1 MLELLKHVF
10 SPNAYVPHGHC
21 YLWQTPLVGL
31 HILSD
36 GLTAIAYFS
45 IPILLIYFVRQRQD
59 IPFSKVFILF
69 SLFILLCGTGHLIDI
84 WTLWYPVYWISGI
97 EKAMTAIVSGYTA
110 LSLVELLPQFLSL
123 KSPEELQRINEEL
136 ETQIT
141 ERKRAEALL
150 ESRVEERTAA
160 LVQANAALEA
170 EIRERTAIQIN
181 LQQMAKQEHTMA
193 LVLQRMR
200 QSLDLDSI
208 FQATTD
214 ELRQAMECDRTLIYR
229 FTPDWS
235 GEVIAESVGPEWRPV
250 LRSSTLK
257 DSSLEHT
264 VDQPACIAKHLEEQ
278 ELLRDDTYFK
288 ETQGG
293 IYQEP
298 NNYRCVSDV
307 SEVGFEPCYLRLLA
321 VLQARAYITVP
332 IFCRNQLWGL
342 LAAYQNN
349 QPRHWL
355 SSEIQ
360 VMVRIGNQLGVAV
373 QQAELFTQ
381 IQQQA
386 EELKVA
392 KEEAD
397 RASRAKGAFLA
408 TVSHELRT
416 PLNVILGLTQLLCRN
431 SELPEKH
438 LHQLETI
445 GRSGEHLLS
454 LINDVLEISKIEAGE
469 IPLHE
474 ESFSL
479 MHILDTLQSMM
490 QVRAA
495 TKGLNLSFSW
505 TPNLPHLI
513 TTDRNKLNQILI
525 NLLGNAVKFTPSQG
539 NISLRVQKL
548 PIRPSPGSHSTRCQ
562 LVFEVEDDGP
572 GIATDEIPH
581 LFKPFF
587 QTQTGLN
594 AMEGTGLGL
603 AISQRY
609 AQLMGGNITVE
620 SELGQGSKFT
630 LAIQAGL
637 SDVLPLP
644 LPVTIQGQVKGL
656 ASDEPTRR
664 ILIVEDHPVNRL
676 LLVKMLSLP
685 GFEIQEVEDGK
696 AAIALWQSWKPDLIL
711 MDIQMPGMN
720 GYDATRCIREIEQA
734 MGVTRLTPIIAVTA
748 SAFEDQQQEAIAS
761 GCNDIV
767 TKPFKSNRIFEK
779 IASYVPVQYLYE
791 AQDLISASSLPNTP
805 TTLRLEPSLLE
816 SMPPNW
822 VQALHQAATQGND
835 LWISELLADIPA
847 DRRVLAQTLNYLIQE
862 FEFEQIAAVTKK
874 VLDLSK
880 P

>member
-10 SPNAYVPHGHC
+10 SPDAYVPHGHC

-31 HILSD
+31 HVLSD
-36 GLTAIAYFS
+36 GLIAIAYFS
-45 IPILLIYFVRQRQD
+45 IPALLIYFVRQRQD
-59 IPFSKVFILF
+59 VPFSKVFILC
-69 SLFILLCGTGHLIDI
+69 SLFILLCGAGHLIDI
-84 WTLWYPVYWISGI
+84 WTLWYPVYWVSGI
-97 EKAMTAIVSGYTA
+97 EKALTALVSGYTA
-110 LSLVELLPQFLSL
+110 LSMVELLPQFLSL
-123 KSPEELQRINEEL
+123 KSPEELQHINEEL
-136 ETQIT
+136 QKQVA

-150 ESRVEERTAA
+150 ETRVEERTAA

-170 EIRERTAIQIN
+170 EVRERTAIQAN
-181 LQQMAKQEHTMA
+181 LQQMAKQERTTA

-200 QSLDLDSI
+200 QSLDLDLI
-208 FQATTD
+208 FQSTTN

-229 FTPDWS
+229 FNSDWS
-235 GEVIAESVGPEWRPV
+235 GEVIAESVGPEWRSILLQSRP
-250 LRSSTLK
+250 SDT
-257 DSSLEHT
+257 DLEHT
-264 VDQPACIAKHLEEQ
+264 VEQPDCKTKKLEEQ
-278 ELLRDDTYFK
+278 EILRDDTYLK

-293 IYQEP
+293 IYKQP
-298 NNYRCVSDV
+298 SNYCCVSDV
-307 SEVGFEPCYLRLLA
+307 LNAGFEPCYLKLLE
-321 VLQARAYITVP
+321 VLQARAYVTVP

-342 LAAYQNN
+342 LAAYQNG

-355 SSEIQ
+355 PSEIQ
-360 VMVRIGNQLGVAV
+360 VMVRIGSQLGVAV

-381 IQQQA
+381 TQRQA
-386 EELKVA
+386 EELKAA

-454 LINDVLEISKIEAGE
+454 LINDVLEMSKIEAGE

-479 MHILDTLQSMM
+479 LHILDTLQSMM

-495 TKGLNLSFSW
+495 AKGLTLSFSW
-505 TPNLPHLI
+505 ARDLPHLI
-513 TTDRNKLNQILI
+513 ITDRNKLNQILI
-525 NLLGNAVKFTPSQG
+525 NLLGNAIKFTPPQG
-539 NISLRVQKL
+539 KISLRVQKL
-548 PIRPSPGSHSTRCQ
+548 PLESLPKASTARCQ
-562 LVFEVEDDGP
+562 LVFEVEDSGP
-572 GIATDEIPH
+572 GIAADEISH

-609 AQLMGGNITVE
+609 AQLMGGNIAVE
-620 SELGQGSKFT
+620 SEPGQGSKFT
-630 LAIQAGL
+630 LTIQAGL

-644 LPVTIQGQVKGL
+644 LPITIQGQVIGL
-656 ASDEPTRR
+656 APGEPTRR

-676 LLVKMLSLP
+676 LLVKILSLP
-685 GFEIQEVEDGK
+685 GFELREVEDGK

-734 MGVTRLTPIIAVTA
+734 QGVARPTPIIAVTA

-779 IASYVPVQYLYE
+779 IASYVPVRYLYDTTPLT
-791 AQDLISASSLPNTP
+791 ATTSLSSEPSSI
-805 TTLRLEPSLLE
+805 RLEASALE
-816 SMPPNW
+816 AMPLSW

-835 LWISELLADIPA
+835 LWISELLADIPTEH
-847 DRRVLAQTLNYLIQE
+847 RVLERALNYLIQE
-862 FEFEQIAAVTKK
+862 FEFEQITAVTQV
-874 VLDLSK
+874 VLGLDN

>member
-10 SPNAYVPHGHC
+10 SPDSYVPHGHC

-31 HILSD
+31 HVLSD
-36 GLTAIAYFS
+36 GLIAIAYFS
-45 IPILLIYFVRQRQD
+45 IPALLIYFVRQRQD

-69 SLFILLCGTGHLIDI
+69 SSFILLCGAGHLIDI
-84 WTLWYPVYWISGI
+84 WTLWYPVYWVSGI
-97 EKAMTAIVSGYTA
+97 EKALTALVSGYTA
-110 LSLVELLPQFLSL
+110 LSMVELLPQFLSL
-123 KSPEELQRINEEL
+123 KTPEELQRINQEL
-136 ETQIT
+136 EKQIA

-150 ESRVEERTAA
+150 ETHVAERTAA
-160 LVQANAALEA
+160 LVQANTALEA
-170 EIRERTAIQIN
+170 EIRERTAIQAN
-181 LQQMAKQEHTMA
+181 LQQMAKQERTTA

-200 QSLDLDSI
+200 QSLDLDLI
-208 FQATTD
+208 FHSTTD

-229 FTPDWS
+229 FNPDWS
-235 GEVIAESVGPEWRPV
+235 GEVIAESVGSEWRSILLQNRPSDTDV
-250 LRSSTLK
+250 
-257 DSSLEHT
+257 EHT
-264 VDQPACIAKHLEEQ
+264 VEQPDCKTKTLEEQ
-278 ELLRDDTYFK
+278 EILRDDTYLK

-293 IYQEP
+293 IYKQP
-298 NNYRCVSDV
+298 SNYCCVSDV
-307 SEVGFEPCYLRLLA
+307 LNAGFDPCYLKLLE
-321 VLQARAYITVP
+321 VLQARAYVTVP

-342 LAAYQNN
+342 LAAYQNG

-355 SSEIQ
+355 PSEIQ
-360 VMVRIGNQLGVAV
+360 VMVRIGSQLGVAV
-373 QQAELFTQ
+373 QQAELFSQ
-381 IQQQA
+381 SQRQA
-386 EELKVA
+386 EELKAA

-416 PLNVILGLTQLLCRN
+416 PLNVILGLTQLLCR
-431 SELPEKH
+431 SPELPEKQ
-438 LHQLETI
+438 LQQLETI

-454 LINDVLEISKIEAGE
+454 LINDVLEMSKIEAGE

-479 MHILDTLQSMM
+479 LHILDTLQSMM

-495 TKGLNLSFSW
+495 AKGLTLSFSW
-505 TPNLPHLI
+505 ARDLPHLI
-513 TTDRNKLNQILI
+513 ITDRSKLNQILI
-525 NLLGNAVKFTPSQG
+525 NLLGNAIKFTPPQG
-539 NISLRVQKL
+539 KISLRVQKL
-548 PIRPSPGSHSTRCQ
+548 PMESLPKASTPRCQ
-562 LVFEVEDDGP
+562 LVFEVEDSGP
-572 GIATDEIPH
+572 GIAADEMAH

-609 AQLMGGNITVE
+609 AQLMGGTIAVE
-620 SELGQGSKFT
+620 SEPGQGSQFT
-630 LAIQAGL
+630 LTIQVGL
-637 SDVLPLP
+637 SDIVPLP
-644 LPVTIQGQVKGL
+644 LPITIHDQVIGL
-656 ASDEPTRR
+656 APGEPTRR

-676 LLVKMLSLP
+676 LLVKILSLP
-685 GFEIQEVEDGK
+685 GFELREVEDGK

-734 MGVTRLTPIIAVTA
+734 QGVTRLTPIIAVTA

-779 IASYVPVQYLYE
+779 IARYVPVRYLYDTTPLTATTSLSSE
-791 AQDLISASSLPNTP
+791 PGSFRLDASA
-805 TTLRLEPSLLE
+805 LEG
-816 SMPPNW
+816 MPLGW
-822 VQALHQAATQGND
+822 VEALHQAATQGND
-835 LWISELLADIPA
+835 LWISELLADIPPEH
-847 DRRVLAQTLNYLIQE
+847 RVLERALNYLIQE
-862 FEFEQIAAVTKK
+862 FEFEQITAVTQV
-874 VLDLSK
+874 VLGLDN